1 MKTELD
7 TKLNQ
12 LLESLSTANL
22 KMSDALKKEYEC
34 LTKYNNEELSTI
46 IDKKKELSLFI
57 ENQTRTMHK
66 HLIKMG
72 IKKGIY
78 GLQNH
83 LETRPKP
90 DDNQTL
96 KLWLSIEIL
105 LKKNKTLNEGN
116 GAIVEL
122 NRKHT
127 LRSLDVLR
135 GQTGT
140 QANET
145 YGSDGYTQKEKI
157 TRNIS
162 IV

>member
-1 MKTELD
+1 
-7 TKLNQ
+7 
-12 LLESLSTANL
+12 
-22 KMSDALKKEYEC
+22 
-34 LTKYNNEELSTI
+34 
-46 IDKKKELSLFI
+46 
-57 ENQTRTMHK
+57 
-66 HLIKMG
+66 MG

>member
-7 TKLNQ
+7 SKLNQ

-22 KMSDALKKEYEC
+22 KMCDALKKEHEC
-34 LTKYNNEELSTI
+34 LTKHDNEELLTVI
-46 IDKKKELSLFI
+46 NEKKQLSLLI
-57 ENQTRTMHK
+57 ENQTRTIHK
-66 HLIKMG
+66 HLIEMG
-72 IKKGIY
+72 LKKGIY
-78 GLQNH
+78 GLQTY
-83 LETRPKP
+83 LETRPKS

-105 LKKNKTLNEGN
+105 LKKNKTHNEGN

-162 IV
+162 IA